1 MSKVVLTDGTEIPAT
16 YCGAA
21 QGFLWIELEEPLS
34 VYEAATLFKDS
45 EKLSPIVFRM
55 ESKDI
60 TYEGYT
66 ELQRV
71 QIDSVEG
78 HTEVTLK
85 RGEAT

>member
-21 QGFLWIELEEPLS
+21 LGFLWVELEEPLS
-34 VYEAATLFKDS
+34 VYDASALFKDS
-45 EKLSPIVFRM
+45 EKLSTIIFRM
-55 ESKDI
+55 ESKDV

-66 ELQRV
+66 DLTRV
-71 QIDSVEG
+71 QIDPVEG

-85 RGEAT
+85 KGEAT